1 MIENIQLYPIGVI
14 ERDTGIGR
22 DTLRVWERRYG
33 FPDPVRNA
41 KGERVY
47 PEIQLRRLQ
56 RIRRLLD
63 RGIRP
68 GKLLPLSEE
77 ALDGLESSLQPA
89 ATEPL
94 DEAIREILDAIGS
107 ADAWQVEGLLR
118 RQYKKQGMQA
128 LILDTV
134 VPLLRRVGELWIGG
148 KLQVF
153 QEHFLSEQLIRFLN
167 AEISAMQNNSDGK
180 PLVVLATLPGEEHTL
195 GLLMLSAL
203 LSSRGISV
211 INLGGE
217 VPMDQIGHAVQQF
230 QADVAGITFS
240 ASYQYRNIRQHLLE
254 LRELLGDDVAI
265 WAGGEGVRRLRKL
278 PAGVIKCSSLEELP
292 LPAGTP
298 GKTHE
303 PGKVTAR

>member
-1 MIENIQLYPIGVI
+1 MIENIQVYSIGVI

-47 PEIQLRRLQ
+47 PEAQLRRLQ

-63 RGIRP
+63 RGVRP

-77 ALDGLESSLQPA
+77 ALDGLEARLQPA
-89 ATEPL
+89 APERLDKTVTEIL
-94 DEAIREILDAIGS
+94 NAIRS
-107 ADAWQVEGLLR
+107 ADAWQVESLLR
-118 RQYKKQGMQA
+118 SHYQQQGMQA
-128 LILDTV
+128 FIIGTV
-134 VPLLRRVGELWIGG
+134 VPLLHRVGELWIGG

-167 AEISAMQNNSDGK
+167 TQISTLQKSAGK
-180 PLVVLATLPGEEHTL
+180 PRFVLATLPCEEHTL
-195 GLLMLSAL
+195 GLLMLAAM
-203 LSSRGISV
+203 LSSRGTSV

-217 VPMDQIGHAVQQF
+217 VPMDQIGRAVEQFHANV
-230 QADVAGITFS
+230 VGITFS

-254 LRELLGDDVAI
+254 LRELLADDVDI
-265 WAGGEGVRRLRKL
+265 WTGGEGVRRLRKL
-278 PAGVIKCSSLEELP
+278 PAGVTKFNSLEKLP
-292 LPAGTP
+292 LPAEAP
-298 GKTHE
+298 GETHE
-303 PGKVTAR
+303 LRKETAQ

>member
-77 ALDGLESSLQPA
+77 ALDGLEASLQPA

-94 DEAIREILDAIGS
+94 DEAIRSILDAIGS

-118 RQYKKQGMQA
+118 RQYEKQGMQA
-128 LILDTV
+128 LILETV

-167 AEISAMQNNSDGK
+167 AEISAMQNNSAGK

-217 VPMDQIGHAVQQF
+217 VPMDQIGHAVQLF

-254 LRELLGDDVAI
+254 LRELLGDGVDI

-278 PAGVIKCSSLEELP
+278 PAGVIKCNSLEELP
-292 LPAGTP
+292 LPTETP
-298 GKTHE
+298 GAPHE
-303 PGKVTAR
+303 PEEVTA

>member
-1 MIENIQLYPIGVI
+1 MTENIPLYPIGVI

-33 FPDPVRNA
+33 FPDPARNA

-47 PEIQLRRLQ
+47 PERQLRHLQ

-68 GKLLPLSEE
+68 GKLLPLTED
-77 ALDGLESSLQPA
+77 ALDGLEARLQPA

-107 ADAWQVEGLLR
+107 ADVWQVEDLLH
-118 RQYKKQGMQA
+118 RQYQKQGMQA
-128 LILDTV
+128 FILGTV
-134 VPLLRRVGELWIGG
+134 VPLLHQVGELWIGG

-167 AEISAMQNNSDGK
+167 TEISALQKSAGK
-180 PLVVLATLPGEEHTL
+180 PRVVLATLPGEEHTL
-195 GLLMLSAL
+195 GLLMLAAM

-217 VPMDQIGHAVQQF
+217 VPMDQIGHAAQQF
-230 QADVAGITFS
+230 HADIVGITFS
-240 ASYQYRNIRQHLLE
+240 GSYQYRNIRQHLLE
-254 LRELLGDDVAI
+254 LRELLADDVHI
-265 WAGGEGVRRLRKL
+265 WIGGEGVRRLRKL
-278 PAGVIKCSSLEELP
+278 PAGVTRLNSLDKLP
-292 LPAGTP
+292 LPAETP
-298 GKTHE
+298 GATHE
-303 PGKVTAR
+303 AREETA

>member
-1 MIENIQLYPIGVI
+1 MIENNQLYSIGVI

-41 KGERVY
+41 KGERAY

-63 RGIRP
+63 RGMRP
-68 GKLLPLSEE
+68 GKLLPLSED
-77 ALDGLESSLQPA
+77 ALDGLEASLQPA
-89 ATEPL
+89 TPELL
-94 DEAIREILDAIGS
+94 DETVREILDAMQS
-107 ADAWQVEGLLR
+107 ADAWQVESLLR
-118 RQYKKQGMQA
+118 RQYEKQGMQA
-128 LILDTV
+128 FILRTV
-134 VPLLRRVGELWIGG
+134 VPLLRMVGELWIGG

-153 QEHFLSEQLIRFLN
+153 QEHFLSEQLTRFLN
-167 AEISAMQNNSDGK
+167 TEISAMQKSAGK

-195 GLLMLSAL
+195 GLLMLTAMLSA
-203 LSSRGISV
+203 RGISV

-230 QADVAGITFS
+230 HANVVGITFS
-240 ASYQYRNIRQHLLE
+240 GSYQYRNVRQHLLE
-254 LRELLGDDVAI
+254 LRELLADDVDI
-265 WAGGEGVRRLRKL
+265 WTGGEGVRRLRKL
-278 PAGVIKCSSLEELP
+278 PAGVTKFNSLEKLP
-292 LPAGTP
+292 LPAEAP

-303 PGKVTAR
+303 PRKDTAY